1 MKPFLI
7 LLASSISLGIHAQA
21 AVDRDARISELHATY
36 TAFQE
41 AVATL
46 DKSLSE
52 TLGHTALK
60 LSERLYGADHLDTA
74 KLTYQ
79 VAYAMRPG
87 GKALY
92 KPFDFDPAGLELA
105 ELAVRRYTTAF
116 GLEDDEIVA
125 PIILVIK
132 FLAGGLNHNAFGESH
147 KPRKK
152 QLEILIAHAEDI
164 AKASDDPELSPDFYQ
179 NISKLGLNSSKRYAE
194 KAARLFDTAYGPEHP
209 RTLIARMSAAAFKK
223 GTSQAKVYERILA
236 DAEGVEEFNEYRF
249 ALHQKLSISYLQ
261 LGSEA
266 KATRHLQAAGRLT
279 ITTGDSE
286 YRPLFKIQPVY
297 PRRAA
302 ARGIQG
308 YVLLEFTVTSEG
320 AVRNPKVLESRPR
333 GIFERAAVEA
343 AQHFRY
349 LPKYV
354 NGEPIEVQ
362 GVRNRIAF
370 DLSD

>member
-87 GKALY
+87 GWSLY
-92 KPFDFDPAGLELA
+92 KGFDPAGLELA

-116 GLEDDEIVA
+116 GMEDDKIVA

-132 FLAGGLNHNAFGESH
+132 FLASGLNHNAFGESH
-147 KPRKK
+147 KQRKN
-152 QLEILIAHAEDI
+152 QLEILIAHAEDV
-164 AKASDDPELSPDFYQ
+164 AKASDDPELLPDFYQ
-179 NISKLGLNSSKRYAE
+179 NISKLGLKGSKRYAE

-286 YRPLFKIQPVY
+286 YRPLFKIAPVY